1 MQPVIKH
8 EWEAQ
13 NFIFTA
19 IDSKTARK
27 YIINQHTKYNKHLT
41 YNGTLWAFESCQ
53 IIVPLKTIS
62 YNDKPDLSDYSI
74 SLCTLRNFIS
84 KIEHCIECG
93 LNQFNELFANPF
105 EDLKAFLENKDEY
118 FNYIEKED
126 TGTLII
132 SKM

>member
-1 MQPVIKH
+1 M
-8 EWEAQ
+8 
-13 NFIFTA
+13 
-19 IDSKTARK
+19 
-27 YIINQHTKYNKHLT
+27 
-41 YNGTLWAFESCQ
+41 
-53 IIVPLKTIS
+53 
-62 YNDKPDLSDYSI
+62 

-126 TGTLII
+126 TGTMII